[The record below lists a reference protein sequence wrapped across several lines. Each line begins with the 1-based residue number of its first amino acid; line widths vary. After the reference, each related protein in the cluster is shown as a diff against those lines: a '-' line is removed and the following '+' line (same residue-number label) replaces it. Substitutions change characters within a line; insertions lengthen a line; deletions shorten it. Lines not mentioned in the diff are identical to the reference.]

1 MSTDESVWSS
11 TKAEWI
17 KFRSVRSSIMGVLVF
32 IVLTLG
38 LGALITV
45 AVRSHWHETNPVNRL
60 TFDPV
65 STSLAGTIFA
75 QFAVGVIGV
84 LLISSEYS
92 SGSIRTT
99 LAAVPSRIRLA
110 SSKLI
115 VLTAS
120 ILVISEIV
128 CFIAFVMGQA
138 IFSGVVPTDS
148 LASGP
153 VLRSVILAGIYLTL
167 LAIFGFALGLIL
179 RQSAA
184 CISVFTSLLLV
195 LPIIVLFLPQNWQN
209 PITKYEPSAL
219 GRAMMSTTA
228 PAQLFGAWTALLVL
242 AIYVAVTLSVG
253 VFLLHRRDA

>member
-1 MSTDESVWSS
+1 MSNNENVWSS

-92 SGSIRTT
+92 SGSIRTS
-99 LAAVPSRIRLA
+99 LAAVPSRFRLA
-110 SSKLI
+110 ASKLI
-115 VLTAS
+115 VLTVS

-128 CFIAFVMGQA
+128 CFIAFIMGQA

-148 LASGP
+148 LASGA
-153 VLRSVILAGIYLTL
+153 VLRSVVLAGIYLTL
-167 LAIFGFALGLIL
+167 LAVFGFALGLIL

-195 LPIIVLFLPQNWQN
+195 LPIIVLFLPQSWQN
-209 PITKYEPSAL
+209 SFTKYEPSAL
-219 GRAMMSTTA
+219 GRAMMSTT
-228 PAQLFGAWTALLVL
+228 PPTQMFGAWTALAVL
-242 AIYVAVTLSVG
+242 ALYVAVTLGVG
-253 VFLLHRRDA
+253 IFLLERRDA

>member
-1 MSTDESVWSS
+1 MSTNENLWSS
-11 TKAEWI
+11 TRAEWI

-32 IVLTLG
+32 VVLTLG

-45 AVRSHWHETNPVNRL
+45 AVRSHWHETTPVNRL

-92 SGSIRTT
+92 SGSIRTS
-99 LAAVPSRIRLA
+99 LAAVPNRIRLA
-110 SSKLI
+110 ASKLI
-115 VLTAS
+115 VLSVS
-120 ILVISEIV
+120 ILIISEIV
-128 CFIAFVMGQA
+128 CLIAFVMGQA

-148 LASGP
+148 LANGA
-153 VLRSVILAGIYLTL
+153 VLRSVVLAGIYLTL
-167 LAIFGFALGLIL
+167 LAVFGFALGLIL

-195 LPIIVLFLPQNWQN
+195 LPIIVLFLPQSWQN
-209 PITKYEPSAL
+209 AFTKYEPSAL
-219 GRAMMSTTA
+219 GRAMMSTTP
-228 PAQLFGAWTALLVL
+228 PAQMFGAWTAFLVL
-242 AIYVAVTLSVG
+242 VLYVAVTLGSG
-253 VFLLHRRDA
+253 LFLLQRRDA

>member
-1 MSTDESVWSS
+1 MSTNENLWSS
-11 TKAEWI
+11 TRAEWI

-32 IVLTLG
+32 VVLTLG

-45 AVRSHWHETNPVNRL
+45 AVRSHWHETTPVNRL

-92 SGSIRTT
+92 SGSIRTS
-99 LAAVPSRIRLA
+99 LAAVPNRVRLA
-110 SSKLI
+110 ASKLI
-115 VLTAS
+115 VLSVS
-120 ILVISEIV
+120 ILFISEIV
-128 CFIAFVMGQA
+128 CLIAFVMGQA

-148 LASGP
+148 LANGA
-153 VLRSVILAGIYLTL
+153 VLRSVVLAGIYLTL
-167 LAIFGFALGLIL
+167 LAVFGFALGLIL

-195 LPIIVLFLPQNWQN
+195 LPIIVLFLPQSWQN
-209 PITKYEPSAL
+209 AFTKYEPSAL
-219 GRAMMSTTA
+219 GRAMMSTTP
-228 PAQLFGAWTALLVL
+228 PAQMFGAWTAFLIL
-242 AIYVAVTLSVG
+242 ALYVAVTLGSG
-253 VFLLHRRDA
+253 LFLLQRRDA